1 MIIFLFLVKLKK
13 NYQVE
18 SDNNKQTERKLF
30 KIKGLNFKKRPD
42 TNELNKSDKGGK
54 QGNKINDLRCVTR

>member
-1 MIIFLFLVKLKK
+1 LLSLKK
-13 NYQVE
+13 SYQVE

-42 TNELNKSDKGGK
+42 TNELNKSDKGGNRAIK
-54 QGNKINDLRCVTR
+54 SMT